1 MHRELYSLA
10 YSIIA
15 ELLCILNAS
24 CRLGYP
30 VFEKF
35 VKIIFIGITECQYC
49 ARYAVLTELFAL
61 PKIRN
66 AVILHTKLLQ
76 FKADRLV
83 IVTVSV
89 GFNNGKYILAL
100 CEFFYLVIIM
110 LKCVKVNLRP
120 RTFQKSVHYKTS
132 LYNYYRNIGKNSKN
146 IIPATTKSV
155 VK

>member
-10 YSIIA
+10 YSVIA

-24 CRLGYP
+24 CRLCYP
-30 VFEKF
+30 VFEKLIE
-35 VKIIFIGITECQYC
+35 IILIGISECEDSTGDSVT
-49 ARYAVLTELFAL
+49 AELFAL

-66 AVILHTKLLQ
+66 TVILHTKLLQ

-83 IVTVSV
+83 IVTISV

-100 CEFFYLVIIM
+100 CELFYLAIIM

-132 LYNYYRNIGKNSKN
+132 LYN
-146 IIPATTKSV
+146 
-155 VK
+155 

>member
-15 ELLCILNAS
+15 ELLCILHTSGSLGNA
-24 CRLGYP
+24 
-30 VFEKF
+30 VFKQF

-66 AVILHTKLLQ
+66 AVILHAKLLQ

-110 LKCVKVNLRP
+110 LKCVKVNFSP

-132 LYNYYRNIGKNSKN
+132 LYNYYR
-146 IIPATTKSV
+146 
-155 VK
+155 